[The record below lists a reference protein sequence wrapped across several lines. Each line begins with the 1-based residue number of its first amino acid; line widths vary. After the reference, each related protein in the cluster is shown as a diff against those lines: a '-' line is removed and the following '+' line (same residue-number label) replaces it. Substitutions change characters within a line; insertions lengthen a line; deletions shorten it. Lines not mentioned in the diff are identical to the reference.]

1 MTETRFAVLGGGL
14 VGGFIARWLAAQ
26 PHCHVTLA
34 DVDGEVLSRCAQWSK
49 VLCLQTDLTSPAA
62 LASAVATADVVVGAV
77 PGSLGYSTL
86 QGVLEAGKPV
96 VDISF
101 FPEDPRGLDELAKAK
116 GVTAIVDCGVMPGLG
131 GMVAM
136 DFATQFDEPLRLNI
150 MVGGLPVERRWPL
163 EYRAP
168 FSPIDVIEEYL
179 RPARIKLAGHT
190 IERPALS
197 DVELVDLPG
206 VDTLEAFNTDG
217 LRSLLDTL
225 PFPHMAEKTL
235 RYPGTAEKMRM
246 LRELGFFSSQPVQ
259 AGGVSVRPL
268 DVTARL
274 LFKAWELRPG
284 MAEYTVM
291 RVCAEGFRR
300 GRLMRLCCDML
311 DHTDQHGQSSMAR
324 TTGLPA
330 VLIALQLAQ
339 GRLTAEPGVVLPEE
353 LARDASLRKYLYAGL
368 ARYGVDLNFS
378 AHDIGKA

>member
-14 VGGFIARWLAAQ
+14 VGGFIARHLAEL

-49 VLCLQTDLTSPAA
+49 VLCLQTDLSNATA
-62 LASAVATADVVVGAV
+62 LAGAVATADVVIGAV
-77 PGSLGYSTL
+77 PGHMGYATL
-86 QGVLEAGKPV
+86 QGVLETGKPV

-101 FPEDPRGLDELAKAK
+101 FPEDARGLDELAREQ
-116 GVTAIVDCGVMPGLG
+116 GVAAVVDCGVMPGLG
-131 GMVAM
+131 GIVAM
-136 DFATQFDEPLRLNI
+136 DFATQFDEPLSLSI

-168 FSPIDVIEEYL
+168 FSPADVIEEYL
-179 RPARIKLAGHT
+179 RPARIKLAGHCV
-190 IERPALS
+190 ERPALS

-217 LRSLLDTL
+217 LRTLLYTL
-225 PFPHMAEKTL
+225 PFPEMMEKTL

-246 LRELGFFSSQPVQ
+246 LRELGFFGCQPIQ
-259 AGGVSVRPL
+259 AGGVSVRPR

-291 RVCAEGFRR
+291 RVCAEGMRR
-300 GRLMRLCCDML
+300 GRRMRLCCDML
-311 DHTDQHGQSSMAR
+311 DHTDQSGQFSMAR
-324 TTGLPA
+324 TTGMPA
-330 VLIALQLAQ
+330 VLVALQLAQ
-339 GRLTAEPGVVLPEE
+339 GRLPCGPGIVLPEE
-353 LARDASLRKYLYAGL
+353 LARDAALRKYLYAGL
-368 ARYGVDLNFS
+368 ARHGVDLHFTTQ
-378 AHDIGKA
+378 DMGKA

>member
-1 MTETRFAVLGGGL
+1 MDETRFAVLGGGL
-14 VGGFIARWLAAQ
+14 VGGFIARQLADQ

-34 DVDGEVLSRCAQWSK
+34 DINGEVLSRCAQWSK

-62 LASAVATADVVVGAV
+62 LASAINTADVVIGAV
-77 PGSLGYSTL
+77 PGNLGYRTL
-86 QGVLEAGKPV
+86 EGVIDAGKPV

-101 FPEDPRGLDELAKAK
+101 FPEDPLRLDAMARER
-116 GVTAIVDCGVMPGLG
+116 GVTAVVDCGVMPGLG
-131 GMVAM
+131 GMIAM
-136 DFATQFDEPLRLNI
+136 DFAQQFDEPLRLRI
-150 MVGGLPVERRWPL
+150 MVGGLPAERRWPL

-179 RPARIKLAGHT
+179 RPARLMQGGHV

-197 DVELVDLPG
+197 DVEQTDLPG

-217 LRSLLDTL
+217 LRSLLNTL
-225 PFPHMAEKTL
+225 PFPDMAEKTL

-246 LRELGFFSSQPVQ
+246 LRELGFFSSQCIQV
-259 AGGVSVRPL
+259 GGQSVRPL

-284 MAEYTVM
+284 MAEFTVM
-291 RVCAEGFRR
+291 RVCAEGLKR
-300 GRLMRLCCDML
+300 GRMQRLVCDML
-311 DHTDQHGQSSMAR
+311 DRTDQHGQFSMAR

-339 GRLTAEPGVVLPEE
+339 RRLPAGPGIILPET
-353 LARDASLRKYLYAGL
+353 LARDAALRKYLYAGL
-368 ARYGVDLNFS
+368 ARHGGDLNFT
-378 AHDIGKA
+378 AHDAGKG